1 MLFGCGDGEEL
12 LVDDGLLEATL
23 DLLLLLLLVG
33 GCLIAGQSTESN
45 VGRGSKSSEG
55 ATAVVGRATS
65 AVGGSISSSRVGG
78 SMSTSRVG
86 GCVAITA
93 TSGVGGSITTAI
105 VAHRMG
111 GRGAAH
117 QGANAGGLECAQRSI
132 GSHRRMAGSR
142 QETAAGSST
151 GTGRGQRTRHSA
163 AIVIALG
170 LGLAKNQQRAKCLE
184 TQKKIM

>member
-1 MLFGCGDGEEL
+1 
-12 LVDDGLLEATL
+12 
-23 DLLLLLLLVG
+23 VG
-33 GCLIAGQSTESN
+33 
-45 VGRGSKSSEG
+45 K
-55 ATAVVGRATS
+55 ATS

-142 QETAAGSST
+142 QETAAGSLHWN
-151 GTGRGQRTRHSA
+151 RTWS
-163 AIVIALG
+163 
-170 LGLAKNQQRAKCLE
+170 KNQTLRCHSYSPGAWLG
-184 TQKKIM
+184 